1 MLKRSISLLLALFLL
16 LSPSAG
22 MCSASQETV
31 PRELLTK
38 VLDEWEQSNNELLSL
53 LEEQKADLN
62 EASTELESLRSSLE
76 RQKETL
82 AALKIE
88 LTECRSE
95 LTMAQN
101 SLNAAN
107 AELNNIVAGVKDIES
122 KKRLAERQRNLWQV
136 VAAALGIVCIV
147 K

>member
-1 MLKRSISLLLALFLL
+1 MWKRKLSICLLLLLFCL
-16 LSPSAG
+16 PSVG

-31 PRELLTK
+31 PKE
-38 VLDEWEQSNNELLSL
+38 VLIQVLNEWEQSNNELQSL

-62 EASTELESLRSSLE
+62 EASTELENLKSTLE
-76 RQKETL
+76 KQRETL
-82 AALKIE
+82 AALRKE

-107 AELNNIVAGVKDIES
+107 AELQSIVAGVKDIES
-122 KKRLAERQRNLWQV
+122 KKRLAERQRNFWQV
-136 VAAALGIVCIV
+136 IAAALGIFAAV

>member
-1 MLKRSISLLLALFLL
+1 MLKRSISLLLALSLL
-16 LSPSAG
+16 LSPSVG
-22 MCSASQETV
+22 MCSPQDGTV
-31 PRELLTK
+31 PKEVFLQ
-38 VLDEWEQSNNELLSL
+38 VLDEWENSTNEFQRLLD
-53 LEEQKADLN
+53 EQNEDLN
-62 EASTELESLRSSLE
+62 EASTELESLKSTLE
-76 RQKETL
+76 KQRETL
-82 AALKIE
+82 AALRKE

-107 AELNNIVAGVKDIES
+107 AELQNIVSGVKDIEG

-136 VAAALGIVCIV
+136 IAAALGIVCVV

>member
-1 MLKRSISLLLALFLL
+1 MKRSISLLLALFLL

-22 MCSASQETV
+22 MCSERTETV

-38 VLDEWEQSNNELLSL
+38 VLNEWEQSNNELQSL

-62 EASTELESLRSSLE
+62 EASTELENLKSTLE
-76 RQKETL
+76 KQRETL
-82 AALKIE
+82 AALRKE

-107 AELNNIVAGVKDIES
+107 AELNTIVAGVKDIES
-122 KKRLAERQRNLWQV
+122 KKRLAERQRNFWQV
-136 VAAALGIVCIV
+136 IAAALGIFAAV

>member
-16 LSPSAG
+16 LLPSVG
-22 MCSASQETV
+22 MCSPQDGTV
-31 PRELLTK
+31 PKE
-38 VLDEWEQSNNELLSL
+38 VLIQVLNEWEQSNNELLSL

-62 EASTELESLRSSLE
+62 EASTELESLKSTLE
-76 RQKETL
+76 KQRETL
-82 AALKIE
+82 ATLRKE

-107 AELNNIVAGVKDIES
+107 AELQNIVSGVKDIES

-136 VAAALGIVCIV
+136 IAAALGIVCVV